1 MNNYS
6 FMNPVKDI
14 DTSFYMTEDTEN
26 IKDFDAS
33 KIYRSKA
40 FTEAM
45 GDQYT

>member
-26 IKDFDAS
+26 IKEYIEIYKS
-33 KIYRSKA
+33 SEKI
-40 FTEAM
+40 
-45 GDQYT
+45 